1 MAILIDGNKAAE
13 AIYEQLRAKI
23 DQLENRDHFKPGVAI
38 LMVGSDPSSKLYVNM
53 IVKNC
58 EALSIRA
65 DVFHFDMETSTETV
79 VKELHRLNEDCSYC
93 GIIVQF
99 PVPKHL
105 DAMAI
110 REAISPEKDVDSAGS
125 ANIGKFYA
133 THDCYVPC
141 TPKGMH
147 RLLKSLDVELS
158 GKHAVVIGRS
168 HVVGKPIADI
178 LLNENMTVT
187 VCHRKTVD
195 LGSYTRQADVIMA
208 GAGVAHLITADMV
221 KPGAIVIDAGINM
234 LDNKVVGDVDT
245 EAVKNVASAITPV
258 PGGVGPMTIAM
269 LIENILMACTSVYC
283 SCKLKTEL

>member
-1 MAILIDGNKAAE
+1 MAIILDGNKAAE
-13 AIYEQLRAKI
+13 AVYEQMRIRI
-23 DQLENRDHFKPGVAI
+23 DQLEHRDHFKPGVAI
-38 LMVGSDPSSKLYVNM
+38 LMVGHDPSSKLYVNM

-65 DVFHFDMETSTETV
+65 DVFDFPEDTTTEAV
-79 VKELHRLNEDCSYC
+79 VSRLQHLNEDCNYC

-99 PVPKHL
+99 PVPRHL
-105 DAMAI
+105 DALAI

-133 THDCYVPC
+133 THDCYIPC

-147 RLLKSLDVELS
+147 RLLKSLDMDLT

-168 HVVGKPIADI
+168 HVVGKPLADM
-178 LLNENMTVT
+178 LLNDNMTVT

-195 LGSYTRQADVIMA
+195 LGYYTRQADVIMA
-208 GAGVAHLITADMV
+208 GAGVAHLVTADMV

-234 LDNKVVGDVDT
+234 LGGKVVGDVDT
-245 EAVKNVASAITPV
+245 EAVKEVAYAITPV

-283 SCKLKTEL
+283 SCKVKMEL

>member
-1 MAILIDGNKAAE
+1 MAFIIDGNKAAE
-13 AIYEQLRAKI
+13 AVYSEMRIKI
-23 DQLENRDHFKPGVAI
+23 DQMENRDHFTPGVAI
-38 LMVGSDPSSKLYVNM
+38 IMVGNDPSSKVYVNM

-58 EALSIRA
+58 EALSIKA
-65 DVFHFDMETSTETV
+65 NVYDFDENASTDVV
-79 VKELHRLNEDCSYC
+79 VDQIKQLNEDCSYC

-105 DAMAI
+105 NALAI

-133 THDCYVPC
+133 TNDCYVPC

-147 RLLKSLDVELS
+147 RLLKSLNVPLT

-168 HVVGKPIADI
+168 HVVGKPIADM

-187 VCHRKTVD
+187 VCHSKTVD

-221 KPGAIVIDAGINM
+221 KPGAIVIDAGINV
-234 LDNKVVGDVDT
+234 LNNKLVGDVDT
-245 EAVKNVASAITPV
+245 DAVQDVASAITPV

-269 LIENILMACTSVYC
+269 LIENIMMACTSVYC
-283 SCKLKTEL
+283 SCKVKTEL